1 MLIKDSVLFKPVT
14 WGYVYT
20 HVYLCSNEDIH
31 LNTSRIVQGDYL
43 FDWTVLEYA
52 MYQIFNFSR

>member
-20 HVYLCSNEDIH
+20 HVYLCSNKDIH

-43 FDWTVLEYA
+43 FD
-52 MYQIFNFSR
+52 